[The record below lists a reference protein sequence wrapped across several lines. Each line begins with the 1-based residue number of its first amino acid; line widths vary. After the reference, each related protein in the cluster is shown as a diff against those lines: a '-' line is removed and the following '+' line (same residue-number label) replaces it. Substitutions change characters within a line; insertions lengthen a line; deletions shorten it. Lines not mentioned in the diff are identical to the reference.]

1 MTVAASD
8 IANKFQSYPDASRAS
23 LLALRELIFEVAA
36 SDQRIGEVEES
47 LKWGQ
52 PAYRPKRARIGTT
65 LRLDA
70 RGDDTVALFYHCQS
84 SLGEQIDA
92 LYGDRLEMD
101 HRSIS
106 ISVKKPIETEI
117 LRHCIQ
123 MALTY
128 HLSKAP
134 SRQR

>member
-1 MTVAASD
+1 MTVAAPD
-8 IANKFQSYPDASRAS
+8 VADKLQSYPDVLREYI
-23 LLALRELIFEVAA
+23 LALRELIFEVAA
-36 SDQRIGEVEES
+36 SDQRIGEIEES

-52 PAYRPKRARIGTT
+52 PAYRPKQARTGTT

-70 RGDDTVALFYHCQS
+70 RGEDTVALFYHCQS

-92 LYGDRLEMD
+92 LYGDRLVMD
-101 HRSIS
+101 HRFIS

-134 SRQR
+134 SRQG

>member
-1 MTVAASD
+1 MAARSEVAEKVA
-8 IANKFQSYPDASRAS
+8 SYPEAVRPTIM
-23 LLALRELIFEVAA
+23 ALRALILEVAA
-36 SDQRIGEVEES
+36 EDARIGEIEES

-52 PAYRPKRARIGTT
+52 PAYRPKRARVGTT

-70 RGDDTVALFYHCQS
+70 RGEGIVAMFYHCQS
-84 SLGEQIDA
+84 KLGEQFDA
-92 LYGDRLEMD
+92 VYGSRLTMD

-106 ISVKKPIETEI
+106 IPVFDPPDAQI

-128 HLSKAP
+128 HLKNKEGSG
-134 SRQR
+134 